1 MREELLEHYRV
12 RFCPDPF
19 PPPPP
24 PPPPGP
30 EDKQLPVSLMNC
42 YKKLKN
48 C

>member
-12 RFCPDPF
+12 RFCPDPI
-19 PPPPP
+19 PP